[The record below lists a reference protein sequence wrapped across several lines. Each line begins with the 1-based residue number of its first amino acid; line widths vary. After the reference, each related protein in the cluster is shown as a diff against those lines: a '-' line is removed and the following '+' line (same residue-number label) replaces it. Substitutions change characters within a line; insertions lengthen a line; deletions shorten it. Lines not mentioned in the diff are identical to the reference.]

1 MRGECSSI
9 FDLGMFLQ
17 NSAEIVTVT
26 LRLLRLI
33 VRYSREVQNIFET
46 ELTYTPTTPW
56 KCIIPQ
62 LFSRLSHPEPYV
74 RRRISELLSRLAE
87 DAPHLITFPAVVGS
101 DSGATGTINNMPTS
115 SE

>member
-1 MRGECSSI
+1 MKYSLE
-9 FDLGMFLQ
+9 LQ
-17 NSAEIVTVT
+17 SV
-26 LRLLRLI
+26 
-33 VRYSREVQNIFET
+33 FET
-46 ELTYTPTTPW
+46 ELAYTPTTPW
-56 KCIIPQ
+56 KYIIPQ

-115 SE
+115 SECTELHFVF